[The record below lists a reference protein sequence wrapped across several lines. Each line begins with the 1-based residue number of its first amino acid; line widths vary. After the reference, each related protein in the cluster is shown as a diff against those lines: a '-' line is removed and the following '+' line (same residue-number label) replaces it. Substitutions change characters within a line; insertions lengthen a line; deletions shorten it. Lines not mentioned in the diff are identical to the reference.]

1 MNEEI
6 KTYYNNL
13 ASTYNENRFEN
24 SYGKYI
30 DFQERT
36 FLKSIL
42 PATENN
48 KILDLGCGTGR
59 FLNFANYGIDISPKM
74 VEIAKLKFPEKEIIE
89 SSVSSISY
97 PENYFN
103 YIYSLHVIMHL
114 DKETT
119 KIFLDETYE
128 KLKKNGKLIY
138 DFPSE
143 KRRKIVNYKAKNWH
157 AANQFSINEILKLT
171 ENKWE
176 LTRYKG
182 ILFLPIHRFP
192 KFTRPLFL
200 YIDNFLC
207 NSFFREYASYIIIE
221 LEKK

>member
-42 PATENN
+42 PATENK

-128 KLKKNGKLIY
+128 KLKKNGKLI
-138 DFPSE
+138 
-143 KRRKIVNYKAKNWH
+143 
-157 AANQFSINEILKLT
+157 
-171 ENKWE
+171 
-176 LTRYKG
+176 
-182 ILFLPIHRFP
+182 
-192 KFTRPLFL
+192 
-200 YIDNFLC
+200 
-207 NSFFREYASYIIIE
+207 
-221 LEKK
+221 